1 MDNTGAQQGATLKI
15 PAFKFTRDHWMQ
27 KMWNRP
33 GNELT
38 PGSTWSELLVVLKT
52 EVVSMGTGTKCIG
65 QTHMSPTGDVL
76 NDSHAE
82 IIARRGCVRY
92 LIQEL
97 YRAVSCGDSSVFCV
111 SEEQQGKWRLQP
123 GVSFLFFTS
132 HTPCG
137 DASII
142 PMTDSQS
149 QPRPPVPSVN
159 ANKGTESGQD
169 CKRKAEE
176 PSEGQK
182 TKLLCLEGQGTS
194 EEGDFKNTLS
204 LSQRPSTETV
214 SHASAQLEIKPGLHC
229 DGAGLCPQ
237 LSDVHRT
244 GAKCVPG
251 GPTDPLRPGD
261 GYHSA
266 GLLRVKP
273 GRGEPTQS
281 LSCSDKLARWTVL
294 GFQGALLSHYLQEAL
309 YFRFMVVGKCPYS
322 KEVMHRALV
331 TRCLQVSDLP
341 AGFSVCPPVL
351 LQSTLEFPFSQ
362 TQTERHHQ
370 AGQGRVSPCG
380 AGFWIKRSTYE
391 EQPVVRFQ
399 YKALLMAATS
409 LQGDFVAWSTFPLL
423 NNMLEANLR
432 IPAISVREEDQ
443 NQDGKL
449 DLLIF
454 KLQLPLKAEEQVYS
468 VQLLLTFSYQL
479 FRMSTVVMQSL
490 VYVQHSSSVPG
501 AKLFIS
507 GDLRLQQRAPLPHRG
522 LYNVYNVSVIDG
534 SSPFASAY
542 DLENIIRSY
551 QDRNLTT
558 VLSCPT
564 PVWTIGRAAGSPFEL
579 NAEIRYP
586 LEVISY
592 RPGFWE
598 TIKFAWIQ
606 YVSVL
611 LIFLW
616 FFERIQRF
624 VFQNQVLTTV
634 PVPVEKPHLS

>member
-1 MDNTGAQQGATLKI
+1 MALRGSWIKRPRARL
-15 PAFKFTRDHWMQ
+15 MY
-27 KMWNRP
+27 WNRP
-33 GNELT
+33 
-38 PGSTWSELLVVLKT
+38 
-52 EVVSMGTGTKCIG
+52 
-65 QTHMSPTGDVL
+65 
-76 NDSHAE
+76 
-82 IIARRGCVRY
+82 VR
-92 LIQEL
+92 
-97 YRAVSCGDSSVFCV
+97 
-111 SEEQQGKWRLQP
+111 
-123 GVSFLFFTS
+123 
-132 HTPCG
+132 
-137 DASII
+137 
-142 PMTDSQS
+142 
-149 QPRPPVPSVN
+149 
-159 ANKGTESGQD
+159 
-169 CKRKAEE
+169 
-176 PSEGQK
+176 
-182 TKLLCLEGQGTS
+182 
-194 EEGDFKNTLS
+194 
-204 LSQRPSTETV
+204 
-214 SHASAQLEIKPGLHC
+214 
-229 DGAGLCPQ
+229 
-237 LSDVHRT
+237 
-244 GAKCVPG
+244 
-251 GPTDPLRPGD
+251 
-261 GYHSA
+261 
-266 GLLRVKP
+266 
-273 GRGEPTQS
+273 
-281 LSCSDKLARWTVL
+281 
-294 GFQGALLSHYLQEAL
+294 
-309 YFRFMVVGKCPYS
+309 
-322 KEVMHRALV
+322 
-331 TRCLQVSDLP
+331 
-341 AGFSVCPPVL
+341 
-351 LQSTLEFPFSQ
+351 
-362 TQTERHHQ
+362 
-370 AGQGRVSPCG
+370 
-380 AGFWIKRSTYE
+380 FWIKRSTYE

-586 LEVISY
+586 LEVIRYPSIIVSTCASSGQLDLLMEFPALTVSSTY

-624 VFQNQVLTTV
+624 SGSCSGFLD
-634 PVPVEKPHLS
+634 